1 MSWDRE
7 MPDVRA
13 VVEDAEGGT
22 ASATHLSRAGEMMQI
37 NDAAAEEQD
46 KLARTEYPNQ
56 IRDGR

>member
-1 MSWDRE
+1 

-13 VVEDAEGGT
+13 VAEDAEGGT
-22 ASATHLSRAGEMMQI
+22 ASATHLSRTGEMMQI